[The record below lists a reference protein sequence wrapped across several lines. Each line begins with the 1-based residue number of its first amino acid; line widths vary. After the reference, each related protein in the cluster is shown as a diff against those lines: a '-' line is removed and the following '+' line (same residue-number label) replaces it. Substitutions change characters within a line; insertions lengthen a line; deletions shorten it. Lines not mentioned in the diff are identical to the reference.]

1 MFVLH
6 SLCGVIYYN
15 IYLIAALIDAH
26 HRAYEKN
33 VVILKRNRLLNHRY
47 YMWILIAPVDTARI
61 YMMEPA
67 HRKALVYKVSFI
79 ISLTCNSL
87 PLIDELQEE
96 SNEGYFG
103 IVDRRYSLRAC
114 WN

>member
-6 SLCGVIYYN
+6 SLCEVIYYT
-15 IYLIAALIDAH
+15 IYIAALIDAH
-26 HRAYEKN
+26 QRAYEKN

-79 ISLTCNSL
+79 KSLTCNSL

>member
-1 MFVLH
+1 
-6 SLCGVIYYN
+6 
-15 IYLIAALIDAH
+15 
-26 HRAYEKN
+26 
-33 VVILKRNRLLNHRY
+33 
-47 YMWILIAPVDTARI
+47 
-61 YMMEPA
+61 MMEPA

-103 IVDRRYSLRAC
+103 IVDRRVIRYVPVGINRTFIF
-114 WN
+114 N